1 MYSDWQAAARAT
13 IARINES
20 LPADATL
27 KDRKKALREAG
38 PDFHG
43 FTSWGR
49 KVWSKHCR
57 AYLELH
63 GLPKRPGRPASKEY
77 QSKLAKMREPD
88 ILFPF
93 RDAP

>member
-1 MYSDWQAAARAT
+1 MYSDWQAAARAA
-13 IARINES
+13 IQRVHES

-27 KDRKKALREAG
+27 KQRRVALRKAAG
-38 PDFHG
+38 DFHG
-43 FTSWGR
+43 YTSWGR
-49 KVWSKHCR
+49 KVWSKHAR
-57 AYLELH
+57 QYLELH